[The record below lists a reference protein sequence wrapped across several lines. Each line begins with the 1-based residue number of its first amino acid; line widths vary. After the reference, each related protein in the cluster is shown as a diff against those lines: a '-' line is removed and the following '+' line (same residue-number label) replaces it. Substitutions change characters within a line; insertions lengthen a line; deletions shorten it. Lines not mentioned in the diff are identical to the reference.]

1 MKISD
6 LNWCNISLGIL
17 IFISYFTYS
26 IFGIIVLNNNN
37 FDNLWMYNLISL
49 LVIPFFTIMLM
60 CGCGRDYIQYLFYLV
75 IFVLIIVGGFFTF
88 NNNEDNTNLWQFSL
102 ITFILQILAL
112 FFTCLIRFYTFICSL
127 KTPCCCIED
136 NGYISDNQEKI
147 NNEYKIEN
155 DEKIVNNEP

>member
-49 LVIPFFTIMLM
+49 LVIPFFTIMLI
-60 CGCGRDYIQYLFYLV
+60 CGCGRDYIQYLFYFV
-75 IFVLIIVGGFFTF
+75 IFVLIIVGSIFTF
-88 NNNEDNTNLWQFSL
+88 NNEDNTNLWQFCL
-102 ITFILQILAL
+102 VTFILQILAL
-112 FFTCLIRFYTFICSL
+112 FFTSLIRFYTFICSL
-127 KTPCCCIED
+127 KTPCCCIKD
-136 NGYISDNQEKI
+136 NGYNNQEKM

>member
-49 LVIPFFTIMLM
+49 LVIPFFTIMLI
-60 CGCGRDYIQYLFYLV
+60 CGCGRDYIQYLFYFV
-75 IFVLIIVGGFFTF
+75 IFVLIIVGGIFTF
-88 NNNEDNTNLWQFSL
+88 NNEDNTNLWQFCL
-102 ITFILQILAL
+102 VTFILQILAL
-112 FFTCLIRFYTFICSL
+112 FFTSLIRFYTFICSL
-127 KTPCCCIED
+127 KTPCCCIKD
-136 NGYISDNQEKI
+136 NGYNNQEKM